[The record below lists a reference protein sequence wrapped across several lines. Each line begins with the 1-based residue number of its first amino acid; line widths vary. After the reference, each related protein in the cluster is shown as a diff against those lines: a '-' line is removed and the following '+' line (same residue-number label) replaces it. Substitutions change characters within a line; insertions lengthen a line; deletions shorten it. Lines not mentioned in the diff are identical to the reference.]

1 MNKQTKLYADD
12 LFKAMLSAQRIAAST
27 LASVEEAK
35 QIVKNHKES
44 AYEKAFAVAQQA
56 ASLWDFDKAANMLAE
71 ANRKSDGLRDR
82 TVTVAIS
89 SIKNYWATLDS
100 RLGETLVIGK
110 GKRQITVTIP
120 KNSAE
125 VPNCVESFSQWR
137 RVADHIKKLDKE
149 LATPHSSDISTKW
162 IKAKQL
168 LADVPEERA
177 HAALDRLLADLLGS
191 GYEKPKASAKKA
203 S

>member
-1 MNKQTKLYADD
+1 MTKQTKLYADD
-12 LFKAMLSAQRIAAST
+12 LFKAMVKAQAIDADT
-27 LASVEEAK
+27 LANVEAAK
-35 QIVKNHKES
+35 QVVKNHQAS
-44 AYEKAFAVAQQA
+44 AYDKAFAVAQQA
-56 ASLWDFDKAANMLAE
+56 ATLWDFDKAAQMLAE

-82 TVTVAIS
+82 VVTVAIS

-125 VPNCVESFSQWR
+125 IPNCVESFSQWR
-137 RVADHIKKLDKE
+137 RVATHIKELDKE
-149 LATPHSSDISTKW
+149 LATPHNGEISTKW
-162 IKAKQL
+162 LKAKQL

-191 GYEKPKASAKKA
+191 GYEKPKAKKA